1 MFPQI
6 STRLRS
12 GEIIN
17 VAFALIVLISLF
29 SAISTMS
36 NMAVAEITALL
47 FLTTFYILM
56 GIYGFNRI
64 LHSTNP
70 QMKYFYP
77 FIQGLLGFMI
87 IWLEKGSGFQALIFL
102 PLVGQF
108 VVLFE
113 GYWVFIGNLF
123 VLALYSFA
131 SFLLFGKPDLVI
143 SNVLTFFAGQI
154 FVVVFTQMAVDEEK
168 ARIKAE
174 DLARELTKANRQL
187 KDYANQVEEL
197 AIEKERTR
205 LAREIHDGIGHS
217 LTTVFMQLQAAL
229 AIRRKE
235 PQKAERILISA
246 QGITKDA
253 LNDIRTLISELRDA
267 DFSETSLPSRLKRL
281 ASNLKTIGLSY
292 AFRTYGKSREV
303 SVKVQKALYRI
314 TQEGINNAIKHA
326 NASKVSIILDY
337 RDRERIKLILKDNG
351 IGRENI
357 KSGYGLIGI
366 DERVKMLKGSFSLIT
381 KKGQGVEL
389 KIEVPG

>member
-17 VAFALIVLISLF
+17 VAFALIVLVSLF

-36 NMAVAEITALL
+36 NMGVVEITALL

-64 LHSTNP
+64 LHSSNP

-108 VVLFE
+108 VLLFE
-113 GYWVFIGNLF
+113 GFWIFVGNFF
-123 VLALYSFA
+123 VLGMYSIA
-131 SFLLFGKPDLVI
+131 TFLLFGSIDIVI

-154 FVVVFTQMAVDEEK
+154 FVIVFTQMAVDEEK

-174 DLARELTKANRQL
+174 DLAQELTKANQQL

-229 AIRRKE
+229 AIYHKE
-235 PQKAERILISA
+235 PQKAEKIILSA
-246 QGITKDA
+246 QGLTKEA
-253 LNDIRTLISELRDA
+253 LNDVRNSISELRDS
-267 DFSETSLPSRLKRL
+267 DVSEGSLSSRIKRL
-281 ASNLKTIGLSY
+281 ASNLNTIGLVY
-292 AFRTYGKSREV
+292 TFRTLGKSRELPV
-303 SVKVQKALYRI
+303 QVKKALYRI
-314 TQEGINNAIKHA
+314 SQEGINNAIKHA
-326 NASKVSIILDY
+326 NASKVAITLDY
-337 RDRERIKLILKDNG
+337 RERKKITLILKDNG
-351 IGRENI
+351 VGRDDI

-366 DERVKMLKGSFSLIT
+366 EERMKLLKGSASFIS
-381 KKGQGVEL
+381 KKGQGFEL

>member
-17 VAFALIVLISLF
+17 VAFALIVLVSLF
-29 SAISTMS
+29 SAISTMT
-36 NMAVAEITALL
+36 NLGVAEITALL

-70 QMKYFYP
+70 LLKYFYP
-77 FIQGLLGFMI
+77 FVQGLLGFMI

-108 VVLFE
+108 VLLFE
-113 GYWVFIGNLF
+113 GFWIFIGNIF
-123 VLALYSFA
+123 VLAMYSFA
-131 SFLLFGKPDLVI
+131 TFLLFGNIDALI
-143 SNVLTFFAGQI
+143 NNVLTFFAGQI
-154 FVVVFTQMAVDEEK
+154 FVIVFTQMAVDEEK

-174 DLARELTKANRQL
+174 DLARELTRANRQL

-229 AIRRKE
+229 AIYRKQ
-235 PQKAERILISA
+235 PQKAQKIISSA
-246 QGITKDA
+246 QELTREA
-253 LNDIRTLISELRDA
+253 LHDVRNSVAELRD
-267 DFSETSLPSRLKRL
+267 SNVPSGSLASQIKRL
-281 ASNLKTIGLSY
+281 ASNLDSIGLVY
-292 AFRTYGKSREV
+292 TVRTQGKSRELPGQV
-303 SVKVQKALYRI
+303 NKALYRI

-326 NASKVSIILDY
+326 NASKVSITLDY
-337 RDRERIKLILKDNG
+337 RDKKKVVLYLKDNG
-351 IGRENI
+351 VGRENI
-357 KSGYGLIGI
+357 KSGYGLLGI
-366 DERVKMLKGSFSLIT
+366 EERMKLLKGKSSFTSR
-381 KKGQGVEL
+381 KGQGFEL

>member
-17 VAFALIVLISLF
+17 VAFALIVLVSLF

-36 NMAVAEITALL
+36 NMGVAEITALL

-64 LHSTNP
+64 LHSANP
-70 QMKYFYP
+70 QLKYLYP

-87 IWLEKGSGFQALIFL
+87 IWFEKGSGFQALIFL

-108 VVLFE
+108 VLLFE
-113 GYWVFIGNLF
+113 GFWIFIGNIFILGMYAIATF
-123 VLALYSFA
+123 V
-131 SFLLFGKPDLVI
+131 LFGKIDVVI

-154 FVVVFTQMAVDEEK
+154 FVIIFTQMAVDEEK
-168 ARIKAE
+168 ARINAE
-174 DLARELTKANRQL
+174 DLAQELTKANQQL

-229 AIRRKE
+229 AIYHKE
-235 PQKAERILISA
+235 PQKAEKIILSA
-246 QGITKDA
+246 QGLTKDA
-253 LNDIRTLISELRDA
+253 LNDVRNSISELRDS
-267 DFSETSLPSRLKRL
+267 DLSEGLLSKRIKHL
-281 ASNLKTIGLSY
+281 VSNLNTIGLVYS
-292 AFRTYGKSREV
+292 FRTLGKYREIPGQ
-303 SVKVQKALYRI
+303 VKKALYRI

-326 NASKVSIILDY
+326 HASKVSITLDY
-337 RDRERIKLILKDNG
+337 RESKKVTLILKDNG
-351 IGRENI
+351 IGRDDI
-357 KSGYGLIGI
+357 KSGYGLLGI
-366 DERVKMLKGSFSLIT
+366 EERMKLLKGEASFTS
-381 KKGQGVEL
+381 KKGHGFEL